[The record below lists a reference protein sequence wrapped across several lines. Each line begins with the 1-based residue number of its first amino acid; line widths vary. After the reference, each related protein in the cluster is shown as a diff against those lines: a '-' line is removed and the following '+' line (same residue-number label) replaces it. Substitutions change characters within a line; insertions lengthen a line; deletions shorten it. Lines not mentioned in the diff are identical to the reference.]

1 MAIYK
6 DIFSYTAVYKAVSV
20 SINSFPS
27 NKGSIAVYK
36 EVSGSMPR
44 YMAVKAAY
52 KDIYGKATEQSFE
65 ASQSNI
71 KVSGSSARQS
81 FRLDGL

>member
-1 MAIYK
+1 M
-6 DIFSYTAVYKAVSV
+6 

-36 EVSGSMPR
+36 AVSGSMAR

-52 KDIYGKATEQSFE
+52 KAIYGKATEQYFE
-65 ASQSNI
+65 ANQSNI
-71 KVSGSSARQS
+71 KVSGIKALCKAV
-81 FRLDGL
+81 F